1 MRSIET
7 IDNFLKTFQ
16 WNTMKYRTDKSLVEL
31 AELLNNVRRR
41 FSILRIYSMLL
52 EDLSLLLKAH
62 TNLQLVADTGMFFF
76 IVDSNSI
83 GGRVD

>member
-1 MRSIET
+1 MPLFMRTIET

-41 FSILRIYSMLL
+41 FIILRIYNMLL
-52 EDLSLLLKAH
+52 EYLYGVLR
-62 TNLQLVADTGMFFF
+62 V
-76 IVDSNSI
+76 I
-83 GGRVD
+83 GR